1 MKPDDHIAESVWQH
15 TLSQV
20 RTTKRRRQHRRI
32 AVAAT
37 SCCVLLGSWLTL
49 RPRPHAEDSRMATVQ
64 PVPPVATLAVM
75 RISPNGSVRLEELSA
90 RDLGSIELSFGLEPV
105 VTSDP

>member
-20 RTTKRRRQHRRI
+20 RMTKRRRV
-32 AVAAT
+32 AVAVI
-37 SCCVLLGSWLTL
+37 SGCVLLGLWLTS
-49 RPRPHAEDSRMATVQ
+49 RPRPHAAAPGMAAIH
-64 PVPPVATLAVM
+64 PDPPVATLAVM
-75 RISPNGSVRLEELSA
+75 RVSANGSVRLEELSA

>member
-1 MKPDDHIAESVWQH
+1 
-15 TLSQV
+15 
-20 RTTKRRRQHRRI
+20 
-32 AVAAT
+32 
-37 SCCVLLGSWLTL
+37 
-49 RPRPHAEDSRMATVQ
+49 MATVQ